1 MADQGVDPKF
11 LAWLKEG
18 QRTDGQPAQTP
29 APGPESPGALLKEL
43 RTLTQSR

>member
-18 QRTDGQPAQTP
+18 QRTNVQPAQSP
-29 APGPESPGALLKEL
+29 VPSADSPGALLKEL
-43 RTLTQSR
+43 RSLSQTR

>member
-18 QRTDGQPAQTP
+18 ERTAVRPAQP
-29 APGPESPGALLKEL
+29 REPGPDSPGALLKEL
-43 RTLTQSR
+43 RELRESR